1 MRKLRITLTLFICL
15 FGPVLAAQ
23 RAAPAD
29 QVLNDAKAQA
39 AEQHKLI
46 FLVFSA
52 SWCGPCHQ
60 LDSFVTAREI
70 GPILS
75 KYFVFAKV
83 NVEEKA
89 GTHPELESPGGQA
102 LAVKLGGADAK
113 SRYIG
118 LPFIVFLDAAG
129 KPIVNSNRPVQG
141 QHGGVGIGYPS
152 EPEEIDWFMV
162 MLKKA
167 VPSITADESHTIEAW
182 LRNVLSA

>member
-1 MRKLRITLTLFICL
+1 M
-15 FGPVLAAQ
+15 
-23 RAAPAD
+23 
-29 QVLNDAKAQA
+29 
-39 AEQHKLI
+39 

-52 SWCGPCHQ
+52 FLVRAVPAARLFRDCWR
-60 LDSFVTAREI
+60 DSPNSESGFLCVRE
-70 GPILS
+70 
-75 KYFVFAKV
+75 KV

-162 MLKKA
+162 MSRRKRCRRLPQTNHTRLKRGYEMYCRRDVDFFIQSNPQGFLQGGLQPRPGRLSFVEKQA
-167 VPSITADESHTIEAW
+167 Q
-182 LRNVLSA
+182 LR